1 MTLLPRTEPTAGA
14 QAVRYSVVIPVYGNE
29 GSVEAL
35 LRRLEGLVP
44 ELDGPMEAVFVVDG
58 SPDGSLDRL
67 RELLPTAALATQLI
81 SHSRNFGSFAA
92 IRTGIHAARGEYIG
106 VMAADLQE
114 PPELMLEFFRVLST
128 DEADITVGRREGRN
142 DPALSSFL
150 SRAFWGLYRRTINP
164 AIPRGGVDV
173 FALNRRAASEL
184 ISLPESHSSLVGL
197 LYWIG
202 FRRVEVPYVRAPREV
217 GRTGWTMKKKIRY
230 LLDSVYSFTDL
241 PISILTT
248 VGVVGSV
255 VTLLVSIVV
264 FFAWLNG
271 SITSP
276 GYTPLMLALL
286 FSTFVVLYG
295 LGIVGSYV
303 WRIYENSKQRPFAIS
318 TSVEHH
324 DVRGD

>member
-1 MTLLPRTEPTAGA
+1 MTLLPPTEPTATSA
-14 QAVRYSVVIPVYGNE
+14 TVRYSVVVPVYGNE
-29 GSVEAL
+29 GSIEAL
-35 LRRLEGLVP
+35 LRRLEGLQP
-44 ELDGPMEAVFVVDG
+44 DLDGPMEAVFVVDG
-58 SPDGSLDRL
+58 SPDGSLARL
-67 RELLPTAALATQLI
+67 RELLPTAALPTQLI

-92 IRTGIHAARGEYIG
+92 IRTGIHAARGDYIG

-114 PPELMLEFFRVLST
+114 PPELMLEFFRLLSQ

-142 DPALSSFL
+142 DPALSSLL

-173 FALNRRAASEL
+173 FALNRRAAAEL
-184 ISLPESHSSLVGL
+184 VALDESHSSLVGL

-202 FRRVEVPYVRAPREV
+202 FRRAEVPYVRAPREV

-230 LLDSVYSFTDL
+230 LLDSVFSFTDL

-248 VGVVGSV
+248 VGVVGSLL
-255 VTLLVSIVV
+255 TLLVSLVV
-264 FFAWLNG
+264 FFAWLG
-271 SITSP
+271 GGITSP

-303 WRIYENSKQRPFAIS
+303 WRIYENSKRRPFAIS

-324 DVRGD
+324 DARDR